1 MSSYKSYAILMIL
14 FGQFIM
20 ILFGFHKIDPKV
32 FLMKNWGCQKEEDF
46 KLLKNYHLKPLDSG
60 TVSNYYI
67 ASNNV
72 WALRCHKRF
81 WPTKHAQYN
90 SLFFRKPLL
99 TSVTRLFPMG
109 SCRMGPYTNYVDK
122 ILEIFDPPSP
132 LCRQVYY
139 ISLCSSIDIWQTTF
153 PLLVYVVCV

>member
-1 MSSYKSYAILMIL
+1 MSASHFNWSYLLQMSSYKSHDKLMIL

-60 TVSNYYI
+60 TVSNYYT

-81 WPTKHAQYN
+81 DLPNTPNTIAYFSGSPFLPVWPD
-90 SLFFRKPLL
+90 FFSNGFFSYRI
-99 TSVTRLFPMG
+99 
-109 SCRMGPYTNYVDK
+109 VDLK
-122 ILEIFDPPSP
+122 KK
-132 LCRQVYY
+132 
-139 ISLCSSIDIWQTTF
+139 SI
-153 PLLVYVVCV
+153 